1 MLCSLG
7 KREKTLKLFAVT
19 GRKRGGDS
27 RRIVQRGK
35 KRTRRKGRTNIKVM
49 TAQTTARAE
58 TATGQPV
65 C

>member
-1 MLCSLG
+1 MG
-7 KREKTLKLFAVT
+7 IIVGVEEEKR
-19 GRKRGGDS
+19 
-27 RRIVQRGK
+27 RRNRK

>member
-1 MLCSLG
+1 MG
-7 KREKTLKLFAVT
+7 KRKKTLKLFAVT
-19 GRKRGGDS
+19 GRKRGGGDS

-35 KRTRRKGRTNIKVM
+35 RRTRRKDRTNIKVM

-58 TATGQPV
+58 AATGQPV